1 MDAATTVSLS
11 QSIGYGTMVHVALW
25 LLVCLHLLLK
35 PRDARTSL
43 LWIFFTSIFPIVGP
57 FAYVLFGINTVPN
70 KGWQKQ
76 YSDTTFQKRQ
86 RLTSRSTH
94 PLAAMHTRR
103 NALRATLDDRMLAP
117 FNRILDHLSGNHPLL
132 GGNDIQLLEP
142 AGLAL
147 EAMFLALR
155 EARHHIHLST
165 YIFNDDAVG
174 QRLMNLLVEK
184 ARAGVEV
191 RVLYDAFGSAG
202 ANIRLFFWRHRRE
215 PNLEIIGFSQANVLK
230 RKFQLNLRNHRKILV
245 IDGVVAYTGGINF
258 HDVYLSRGNRPGT
271 LDYHFRVK
279 GPAVLELQYTFL
291 RDWYYMTDQP
301 PEKLL
306 AKCYFPAPAAAGEMA
321 VRLLNS
327 GPTREETAAA
337 MHGFFAALNLARRQV
352 LIVTPYFVPPEA
364 LILAL
369 RQAAFRGVEVKVL
382 VPSVNNHPT
391 LQFAS
396 QALYAELL
404 VSGVRIF
411 ERAPPFIHAK
421 AAVIDDVVA
430 IIGSANFDP
439 RSLFLNY
446 ETNLVVFN
454 ESCAARVKAAV
465 LNDLSQAVEIHYAD
479 WRRRPLWRKFVENFF
494 NLFHPIA

>member
-1 MDAATTVSLS
+1 
-11 QSIGYGTMVHVALW
+11 
-25 LLVCLHLLLK
+25 
-35 PRDARTSL
+35 
-43 LWIFFTSIFPIVGP
+43 
-57 FAYVLFGINTVPN
+57 
-70 KGWQKQ
+70 
-76 YSDTTFQKRQ
+76 
-86 RLTSRSTH
+86 
-94 PLAAMHTRR
+94 
-103 NALRATLDDRMLAP
+103 
-117 FNRILDHLSGNHPLL
+117 
-132 GGNDIQLLEP
+132 
-142 AGLAL
+142 
-147 EAMFLALR
+147 
-155 EARHHIHLST
+155 
-165 YIFNDDAVG
+165 
-174 QRLMNLLVEK
+174 
-184 ARAGVEV
+184 
-191 RVLYDAFGSAG
+191 
-202 ANIRLFFWRHRRE
+202 
-215 PNLEIIGFSQANVLK
+215 
-230 RKFQLNLRNHRKILV
+230 
-245 IDGVVAYTGGINF
+245 
-258 HDVYLSRGNRPGT
+258 
-271 LDYHFRVK
+271 
-279 GPAVLELQYTFL
+279 
-291 RDWYYMTDQP
+291 
-301 PEKLL
+301 
-306 AKCYFPAPAAAGEMA
+306 MA

-446 ETNLVVFN
+446 ETNLVVFD

-465 LNDLSQAVEIHYAD
+465 LNDLSQAVEVHYAD
-479 WRRRPLWRKFVENFF
+479 WRRRPLWRKLVENFF